1 MTAYFGYLTFRTGD
15 LLAWSDAQTLGWGRT
30 LQWPWEALYQ
40 TAGRVLFASTPD
52 RRFQFAMDLLFAA
65 VIVVAVIVLA
75 RRTQWPEV
83 TYLAPSPAEPFVAMT
98 RAIANQF
105 AAFPPYSGQ
114 YQDIIP
120 HLTVASGDA
129 ASATV
134 AENELAFPFKQA
146 GAVQSTCRAVEWIEN
161 SSGMWKIFRVVNLQ
175 NFDA

>member
-1 MTAYFGYLTFRTGD
+1 LSQSAFIVRVAEAEPLVSDLRLRFDASSARGVPAHVTVLYPFMALDQISDTVIAIVDKTLSRFSTFRFSLTH
-15 LLAWSDAQTLGWGRT
+15 LCR
-30 LQWPWEALYQ
+30 
-40 TAGRVLFASTPD
+40 
-52 RRFQFAMDLLFAA
+52 
-65 VIVVAVIVLA
+65 
-75 RRTQWPEV
+75 WPEV

-146 GAVQSTCRAVEWIEN
+146 GPVQSTCRAVEWIEN
-161 SSGMWKIFRVVNLQ
+161 SSGMWKVFRVINLQ
-175 NFDA
+175 NSDA